1 MKSIFRLVIGVAI
14 VEVILAFYHA
24 PIAELPLMLAAT
36 FIALAFLVLA
46 KVTFA
51 IMADRRHERETY
63 LAMQRSYLN
72 PGSVAYPRATQLP
85 QYDPNFQLMQA
96 GFQMLAQSQQQ
107 TNTLLNHLVQGQQG
121 LVRYEPV
128 IDAEWI
134 EEGE

>member
-72 PGSVAYPRATQLP
+72 SGSVAYPRATQLP
-85 QYDPNFQLMQA
+85 QHDPNFQLMQA